1 MNQAKS
7 LLARAGIEPAFRP
20 QLIFDHPQ
28 CRFPDKLNITEEVL
42 DRRIHEGHGDKVA
55 VLYEDRKIT
64 YRELYESVNRLG
76 NGLLSLGVQSGD
88 LVILRIPNRP
98 EFIVS
103 ALAIHKI
110 GAVPV
115 PTMMLLRETTLTRIA
130 NKSRARLMIV
140 DAELM
145 EEVERGRANHET
157 IENVIVIGKG
167 QYHSYAELLEKSS
180 PKLDPVAMDR
190 DELGAIF
197 FTGGTTGEPK
207 GCMHHVTAP
216 MAIIHV
222 SECIYPGG
230 IRDIDVFGG
239 TPPLPFVYGY
249 FHAML
254 IPLRFGATV
263 SLIAGRATPEKALE
277 AVERHG
283 VTLFHSV
290 PSMYRMILNIPEA
303 EKKFRCGTLRACVT
317 ASAPIPPPTIREWK
331 ERFGLEIINI
341 IGSHELLGSFIGN
354 WRPPYKPGSLGY
366 VYPGYECAILNDH
379 GNERPQGEAGKLAL
393 RGPTGV
399 MYLDQPQ
406 EQRKAVLNGWSLTG
420 DAAYKDPDGCIW
432 HVSRTDDIIKSRG
445 YRISPEEVENSLNE
459 HPAVLEC
466 GVIGVADE
474 IQGERVKAF
483 VVLRPGYQASDRL
496 AEELKQ
502 FSRARIAPYAAPSTI
517 AFIEA
522 LPRTDLLKLSRVALR
537 KMSSKA
543 IIRIDEGLGENPS

>member
-1 MNQAKS
+1 MIQAKS
-7 LLARAGIEPAFRP
+7 ILPLAGIEPAFRP
-20 QLIFDHPQ
+20 QFVFDHAK
-28 CRFPDKLNITEEVL
+28 CRFPEKLNITGEVL

-55 VLYEDRKIT
+55 VLYLDQKIT
-64 YRELYESVNRLG
+64 YRGMYESVNRLG
-76 NGLLSLGVQSGD
+76 NGLLSLGVQRGD
-88 LVILRIPNRP
+88 RIILRIPNRP
-98 EFIVS
+98 EFIVC

-145 EEVERGRANHET
+145 EEVEKGQAGHET
-157 IENVIVIGKG
+157 LKNFIVIGNSKG
-167 QYHSYAELLEKSS
+167 KYRSYEELLEKNS

-216 MAIIHV
+216 MAVIYA

-230 IRDIDVFGG
+230 IRENDVFGG

-249 FHAML
+249 DHAML
-254 IPLRFGATV
+254 IPFCMGATV

-290 PSMYRMILNIPEA
+290 PSMYRMILNVPEA
-303 EKKFRCGTLRACVT
+303 EKKYRCHTLRACLT
-317 ASAPIPPPTIREWK
+317 ASAPIPPSTIREWK
-331 ERFGLEIINI
+331 ERFGMEIINI

-366 VYPGYECAILNDH
+366 VYPGYGFAILDDQ
-379 GNERPQGEAGKLAL
+379 GKECPRGEAGRLAL

-399 MYLDQPQ
+399 MYLDQPE
-406 EQRKAVLNGWSLTG
+406 EQKKAVLNGWTLTG
-420 DAAYKDPDGCIW
+420 DAAYEDPDGCIW

-466 GVIGVADE
+466 GVIGVPDE
-474 IQGERVKAF
+474 IQGERIKAYM
-483 VVLRPGYQASDRL
+483 VLRPGYQASDRL

-502 FSRARIAPYAAPSTI
+502 FSRARIAPYAAPSMI
-517 AFIEA
+517 AFMEA

-537 KMSSKA
+537 QMSSQ
-543 IIRIDEGLGENPS
+543 ET

>member
-1 MNQAKS
+1 MNQAKNI
-7 LLARAGIEPAFRP
+7 LALAGIEPAFRP
-20 QLIFDHPQ
+20 QLVFDRPNL
-28 CRFPDKLNITEEVL
+28 RFPDKLNITEEVL

-55 VLYEDRKIT
+55 VLYEDKKIT
-64 YRELYESVNRLG
+64 YREIYESVNRFG
-76 NGLLSLGVQSGD
+76 NGLLSLGVQKGD
-88 LVILRIPNRP
+88 LVILRVPNRP
-98 EFIVS
+98 EFIVC

-115 PTMMLLRETTLTRIA
+115 PTMMLLRERTLTRIA

-145 EEVERGRANHET
+145 EEVEKGRANHET
-157 IENVIVIGKG
+157 IENVIVIGNCMG
-167 QYHSYAELLEKSS
+167 QYHSYEELLEKSS
-180 PKLDPVAMDR
+180 PELDPVAMDR

-216 MAIIHV
+216 MAVIYV
-222 SECIYPGG
+222 SECIYPAG
-230 IRDIDVFGG
+230 IRENDVFGG

-254 IPLRFGATV
+254 IPFRFGATV

-303 EKKFRCGTLRACVT
+303 EKKYRCHTLRACVT
-317 ASAPIPPPTIREWK
+317 ASAPIPPSTIREWK
-331 ERFGLEIINI
+331 ERFGLEVINL

-354 WRPPYKPGSLGY
+354 WKPPYKPGSLGY
-366 VYPGYECAILNDH
+366 VYPGYESAILDDQ
-379 GNERPQGEAGKLAL
+379 GKKCPQGEAGKLAL

-399 MYLDQPQ
+399 MYLDQPE
-406 EQRKAVLNGWSLTG
+406 EQRKAVMNGWSLTG
-420 DAAYKDPDGCIW
+420 DAAYEDPDGCIW

-466 GVIGVADE
+466 GVIGVPDE

-483 VVLRPGYQASDRL
+483 VVLRPGLEASDSL

-502 FSRARIAPYAAPSTI
+502 FSRARIAPYAAPSMI

-537 KMSSKA
+537 QVSSQ
-543 IIRIDEGLGENPS
+543 ET